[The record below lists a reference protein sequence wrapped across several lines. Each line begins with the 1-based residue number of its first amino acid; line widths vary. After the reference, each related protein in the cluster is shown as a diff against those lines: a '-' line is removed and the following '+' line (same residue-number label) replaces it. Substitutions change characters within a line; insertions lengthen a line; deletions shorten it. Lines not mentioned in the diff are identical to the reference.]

1 MFKFVAKFC
10 NDKKSKYMKNLV
22 SFIFLLALLVSGCS
36 QEEMLKGVTSASSGR
51 IFTTSFEQKD
61 SRTFVKDGY
70 LSRWTANDRI
80 SLFDSNTQNLEYKFD
95 GETGDSE
102 GTFSM
107 VNISGGTGSSLTS
120 NYAVYPYSKDVQI
133 AADGKITTTLPSEQ
147 HYAENSFGV
156 GDNTMVAVTQNTDD
170 TFLTFKNVCGGL
182 KFQFYGD
189 DVTVKSVILMGNNG
203 ELISGN
209 ATIKAAY
216 DENPILTMADDA
228 TTTITL
234 DCGENGVKIGATA
247 DEATAFWMVIPP
259 VTFEKGVTIKVKDM
273 EGKVFTQTIDK
284 QLLTER
290 NVVKPMSAVK
300 AVMTERDDVEIIG
313 IPEEELNGWEEG
325 FLVNDEIFFV
335 VSEDSVGGTIAY
347 FNKLNQNFE
356 DGLLIEY
363 DSVGI
368 IKQIH
373 DHEYIHTLNF
383 TDDSLYVTSVP
394 ADINSSLPIKQKEIA
409 FNYKEEC
416 NIERLSRVSSKTM
429 DRLSMYYFL
438 HSTGQKAEISNRE
451 VWMTVGQA
459 IIEEAIGESI
469 EKGVIKVAG
478 KVAGG
483 IVGGCLLAYDAIMLN
498 EEVKVYT
505 YFGHARLSIEGLGK
519 GLAVNPKEFTVKCE
533 NFNTLPSAT
542 KYGMVYP
549 FEYECGV
556 LLDGKQH
563 IGPISFKQGDTV
575 NMGTYKMPELPEGT
589 HVLLPYILCKFNGQR
604 VYNAVRFVVEELELP
619 EYSVKIKDI
628 SEDGEDIKVLLDFNW
643 TPVSNSHIEYQ
654 GIRFTKPNGEK
665 FCLNLSTY
673 TGGNVGVA
681 DKTEGRISKSDFKWE
696 GDRGTS
702 YIKIEYWVKFKEVYE
717 TKCAF
722 LEDYV
727 VVYDPLREALIKLY
741 QSTNGDNWTNNT
753 NWCSDKPITE
763 WYGVHKIAENNY
775 SLDLSDNNLTGKIDQ
790 TFPNDVKIT
799 LSCNFNQLTSL
810 NVSGC
815 TALNKLLCV
824 ANQLTFLDASGCT
837 ALEILRC
844 FNNELT
850 SLNVSGCTSL
860 ANLDCSSNQLTSLDV
875 SGCMALTSLD
885 CSNNQLISLDVSDI
899 TTLSNMLCFDNQ
911 LTTLDVSG
919 CTALTDLWCND
930 NQLTSLNITG
940 CSALDVLACSSN
952 QLTSLDVSGCTVLS
966 NLNCGYNRLTSLN
979 VSGCTAL
986 AILSCDENQLT
997 SLDVSG
1003 CTALTDLICD
1013 DNQLT
1018 SLDVSGCTALETLY
1032 FQYNMIT
1039 SLNASGCTS
1048 VTYMRLADG
1057 QLTSL
1062 DVSGCTALTRL
1073 ECNSNKLTSLNVSGC
1088 TALTEL
1094 WCYNNQLTF
1103 LDVSG
1108 CTSLTHLYC
1117 HNNKIR
1123 SVIPDWFSQLSTF
1136 NHDIR
1141 FRYWKESVPDG
1152 DGGYVTI
1159 DRYEDRGIGWWYPGE
1174 PGKYEHSP
1182 D

>member
-1 MFKFVAKFC
+1 
-10 NDKKSKYMKNLV
+10 MKNLV

-133 AADGKITTTLPSEQ
+133 AADGQITTTLPSEQ

-182 KFQFYGD
+182 KFQLYGD

-216 DENPILTMADDA
+216 DENPIVTMADDA

-438 HSTGQKAEISNRE
+438 HSTGKKAEISNRE

-459 IIEEAIGESI
+459 IIEEAIGESF

-483 IVGGCLLAYDAIMLN
+483 IVGGCLFAYDAIMLN

-575 NMGTYKMPELPEGT
+575 NMGTYKIPELPEGT

-604 VYNAVRFVVEELELP
+604 VVYNAVRFVVEELELP
-619 EYSVKIKDI
+619 GYSVKTKYI
-628 SEDGEDIKVLLDFNW
+628 SEDGEDIKVILDFSW

-741 QSTNGDNWTNNT
+741 QSTNGDNWINNT

-763 WYGVHKIAENNY
+763 WYGVLYYELYDEYQY
-775 SLDLSDNNLTGKIDQ
+775 SICLSDNNLTGKIDQ
-790 TFPNDVKIT
+790 TFPNNVKIS
-799 LSCNFNQLTSL
+799 LFCDANQLTSL

-815 TALNKLLCV
+815 T
-824 ANQLTFLDASGCT
+824 
-837 ALEILRC
+837 
-844 FNNELT
+844 
-850 SLNVSGCTSL
+850 SLSIFEC
-860 ANLDCSSNQLTSLDV
+860 
-875 SGCMALTSLD
+875 
-885 CSNNQLISLDVSDI
+885 
-899 TTLSNMLCFDNQ
+899 DN
-911 LTTLDVSG
+911 
-919 CTALTDLWCND
+919 
-930 NQLTSLNITG
+930 
-940 CSALDVLACSSN
+940 N
-952 QLTSLDVSGCTVLS
+952 QLTSLDVSGCTSLDYFD
-966 NLNCGYNRLTSLN
+966 CGN
-979 VSGCTAL
+979 
-986 AILSCDENQLT
+986 NQLT

-1003 CTALTDLICD
+1003 CTSLYSLYCGN
-1013 DNQLT
+1013 NQLT
-1018 SLDVSGCTALETLY
+1018 SLDVSA
-1032 FQYNMIT
+1032 
-1039 SLNASGCTS
+1039 
-1048 VTYMRLADG
+1048 
-1057 QLTSL
+1057 
-1062 DVSGCTALTRL
+1062 
-1073 ECNSNKLTSLNVSGC
+1073 
-1088 TALTEL
+1088 
-1094 WCYNNQLTF
+1094 
-1103 LDVSG
+1103 
-1108 CTSLTHLYC
+1108 CTSLKDLDC
-1117 HNNKIR
+1117 SNNKIT
-1123 SVIPDWFSQLSTF
+1123 SVIPEWFSQLHNF
-1136 NHDIR
+1136 YHDV
-1141 FRYWKESVPDG
+1141 RYSYYE
-1152 DGGYVTI
+1152 GYINGKWVVI
-1159 DRYEDRGIGWWYPGE
+1159 KHEDRGYGWWYPGE
-1174 PGKYEHSP
+1174 PEKGEHSP